1 MSKKYVWYLLLTLSA
16 AAAGAIYPFTK
27 LLALSFSPL
36 SLSFFRYFI
45 ALFPMLPFFII
56 DLKRKRTNLT
66 GKSIAGMAA
75 LGVLGV
81 AGFALLFFY
90 GVVLSTGTNGSVLVN
105 TQPIFAVVLAPLLIK
120 ERFSTKNLI
129 AAAVGIF
136 GIALVITGGSFST
149 LRFSSGFFTG
159 NILLLGASV
168 VLTVYS
174 ILLKPYVVRYGGT
187 VPTFITFCTGTAV
200 LALVVTVLQGY
211 IAAPAQLT
219 GKSVFFLLFIGFFS
233 TAMMYIVFNRALH
246 TVGVVE
252 SIGFKLL
259 IPVFGILLSVLVLH
273 ERPAAAS
280 LIGAGVVVTAI
291 IIIQLKT
298 ISGNVKGVV

>member
-1 MSKKYVWYLLLTLSA
+1 MSKKYVWYLLLALSA

-27 LLALSFSPL
+27 LLAVSFSPL
-36 SLSFFRYFI
+36 SLSFFRYFV
-45 ALFPMLPFFII
+45 ALFPMFPFFII
-56 DLKRKRTNLT
+56 DVKRNRNNLT

-90 GVVLSTGTNGSVLVN
+90 GVVYSTGTNGSVLVN
-105 TQPIFAVVLAPLLIK
+105 TQPIFAVLLTPLLMR
-120 ERFSTKNLI
+120 ERFSVKNLL

-136 GIALVITGGSFST
+136 GIVLVITGGSINS

-159 NILLLGASV
+159 NILLIGASF
-168 VLTVYS
+168 VLTIYS
-174 ILLKPYVVRYGGT
+174 ILLKPYIVRYGGT
-187 VPTFITFCTGTAV
+187 VPTFITFTAGTMV
-200 LALVVTVLQGY
+200 LAAVVLLTQGY
-211 IAAPAQLT
+211 IAVPEQIT
-219 GKSVFFLLFIGFFS
+219 GKSAVFLLFIGFFS
-233 TAMMYIVFNRALH
+233 TAMMYIVFNRALE
-246 TVGVVE
+246 TVGIVE

-280 LIGAGVVVTAI
+280 FIGAGVVISAI
-291 IIIQLKT
+291 VIIQLRK
-298 ISGNVKGVV
+298 K

>member
-1 MSKKYVWYLLLTLSA
+1 MSKKYVWYLLLALSA

-27 LLALSFSPL
+27 LLAVSFSPL
-36 SLSFFRYFI
+36 SLSFFRYFV

-56 DLKRKRTNLT
+56 DVQRKRNNLT
-66 GKSIAGMAA
+66 GKTIAGMAA

-105 TQPIFAVVLAPLLIK
+105 TQPIFAVLLTPLLMR
-120 ERFSTKNLI
+120 ERFSIKNLL
-129 AAAVGIF
+129 AAAIGIF
-136 GIALVITGGSFST
+136 GIVLVITGGSIDS

-159 NILLLGASV
+159 NILLIGASF

-174 ILLKPYVVRYGGT
+174 ILLKPYIVRYGGT
-187 VPTFITFCTGTAV
+187 VPTFITFTAGTIV
-200 LALVVTVLQGY
+200 LAAVVMLTQGY
-211 IAAPAQLT
+211 IAVSEQIT
-219 GKSVFFLLFIGFFS
+219 GKSVVFLLFIGFFS
-233 TAMMYIVFNRALH
+233 TAMMYIVFNRALE
-246 TVGVVE
+246 TVGIVE

-259 IPVFGILLSVLVLH
+259 IPVFGILLSVLVLY

-280 LIGAGVVVTAI
+280 FIGAGVVISAI
-291 IIIQLKT
+291 IIIQLRK
-298 ISGNVKGVV
+298 K